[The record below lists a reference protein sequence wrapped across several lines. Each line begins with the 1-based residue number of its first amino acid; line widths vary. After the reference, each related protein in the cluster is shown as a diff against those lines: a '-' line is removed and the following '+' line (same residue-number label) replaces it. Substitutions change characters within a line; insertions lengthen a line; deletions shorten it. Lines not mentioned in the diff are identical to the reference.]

1 MSHIG
6 NKLMGL
12 VCSLEFVLVPNG
24 VFRYTDLFATH
35 SSDTVQC
42 LLSFI
47 FLCGRW
53 GGKHKCH
60 GKRVRRRQHQ
70 SVLSYHVDSRG

>member
-24 VFRYTDLFATH
+24 VFRYTDLFATY
-35 SSDTVQC
+35 SSDSVQN

-47 FLCGRW
+47 FLCGR
-53 GGKHKCH
+53 GG
-60 GKRVRRRQHQ
+60 GAQV
-70 SVLSYHVDSRG
+70 S

>member
-24 VFRYTDLFATH
+24 VFRYTDLFATY
-35 SSDTVQC
+35 SSDSVQS

-47 FLCGRW
+47 FLCGR
-53 GGKHKCH
+53 GGGEHKCH
-60 GKRVRRRQHQ
+60 GKRVRRQQ
-70 SVLSYHVDSRG
+70 QQLVLSYHVGSRD

>member
-24 VFRYTDLFATH
+24 VFRYTDLFATY
-35 SSDTVQC
+35 SSDSVQS

-47 FLCGRW
+47 FLCGR
-53 GGKHKCH
+53 GGGGAQVSWQTCQATAAAI
-60 GKRVRRRQHQ
+60 G
-70 SVLSYHVDSRG
+70 SLLPCGF